1 MCAVVFFG
9 GGCSSAVES
18 WIVIPVVVGSN
29 PISHPN
35 LSAVFRSFYTHASVN
50 ALASFFLM
58 TQQSRKLVAGN
69 WKMNGSLAVNR
80 ELIAALLPGLDG
92 VAGADV
98 AVCAPFVYLSQLQ
111 PLLAATRVALGAQTV
126 SEYGSGAYTG
136 EVSGVMLKEMGCA
149 QVIVGHS
156 ERRALFGETSL
167 QAAAKFAA
175 ALKAGLQ
182 PILCVGE
189 TLAERE
195 AGATE
200 AVVGAQLD
208 AVLDQLGAAAL
219 GQGVVAYE
227 PVWAIGTGK
236 TASPEQAQAVH
247 GFIRAR
253 IARRDAAVALGVKI
267 LYGGS
272 VKAANAKTLFAC
284 ADIDGGL
291 VGGASLQ
298 AQEFVAIC
306 QAAG

>member
-1 MCAVVFFG
+1 MG
-9 GGCSSAVES
+9 NS
-18 WIVIPVVVGSN
+18 
-29 PISHPN
+29 
-35 LSAVFRSFYTHASVN
+35 
-50 ALASFFLM
+50 M
-58 TQQSRKLVAGN
+58 KMKLIAGN
-69 WKMNGSLAVNR
+69 WKMNGSLAANR
-80 ELIAALLPGLDG
+80 ELIAALLPGLNA

-98 AVCAPFVYLSQLQ
+98 AICAPFVYLPQLQ
-111 PLLAATRVALGAQTV
+111 PLLAGTRVALGAQTL
-126 SEYGSGAYTG
+126 SEYQGGAYTG
-136 EVSGVMLKEMGCA
+136 EVSAAMLKELGCA

-156 ERRALFGETSL
+156 ERRALFGETSG
-167 QAAAKFAA
+167 QAAAKFSA

-189 TLAERE
+189 SLAERE
-195 AGATE
+195 ACTTE
-200 AVVGAQLD
+200 TVVGAQLD
-208 AVLDQLGAAAL
+208 AVLDHLGAAAL

-247 GFIRAR
+247 AFIRAR
-253 IARRDAAVALGVKI
+253 IARHDAAVALQVKI

-306 QAAG
+306 QAAN